1 MIRVTLTDAERA
13 AVRAA
18 RHDPTIRPRER
29 DRVEMVLLSDAGW
42 AVPRIAAHLAYHPAT
57 VRGVL
62 KRFRVAGPPSLRRSP
77 PGPPPDTGRR
87 EQVEAALGALLD
99 EARTWTAAQLAA
111 ALADRRGS
119 SLSTRQTRKYLGR
132 IAAWRR
138 TVRSLRHK
146 QDPAKA
152 EWAAQTLGRLEA
164 KPRSAACGW
173 STSMNAASVPASR

>member
-1 MIRVTLTDAERA
+1 MIRVTVTDAERA
-13 AVRAA
+13 AVRAV
-18 RHDPTIRPRER
+18 RHDPTIRPSER

-42 AVPRIAAHLAYHPAT
+42 TVPRIAGHLACHPAT

-62 KRFRVAGPPSLRRSP
+62 KRFRADGPASLRRSP

-87 EQVEAALGALLD
+87 ERVAAALGALLD
-99 EARTWTAAQLAA
+99 EDRTWTAAQLAT
-111 ALADRRGS
+111 ALAARHDIA
-119 SLSTRQTRKYLGR
+119 LSVRQTRKYLGR

-152 EWAAQTLGRLEA
+152 ERAAQTLERLEA
-164 KPRSAACGW
+164 KSPSAVYGSSI
-173 STSMNAASVPASR
+173 STSVASAPASR